1 MFQDISITF
10 SPIGPWPFLV
20 GAASAV
26 LALTLW
32 AYSRR
37 LRGTSGRWRWF
48 ALSLRLLAL
57 LLCLMAALRPTVLLK
72 EKKRQPASLVFMI
85 DSSTSMLMADEVRGK
100 TRWQVGKEALD
111 QAREFAK
118 GLGPDLDVKYYRF
131 DATVSEPKEGDL
143 TAEPK
148 GHETDLGTA
157 MQDVQKRQK
166 GVSKRIARMV
176 VLSDFA
182 SNNGVN
188 PLVAA
193 RQLKMQ
199 GVPVVTVG
207 LGTENAGAA
216 SRDIKFRDIVTNP
229 IVFVKNKLDVRGT
242 VLARGFAGQTLD
254 VELFVEGQSAAVAQ
268 TKVKV
273 PETGDVIPI
282 TGVKYI
288 PQTPGEKRITL
299 KVAQHDGELVLSN
312 NEISTFV
319 TVVSGGLNVLYLQG
333 SNPNWEYKYLMRSI
347 GTSPDVLVEGVVIRR
362 PAQRDSS
369 EVPDAVFAPG
379 RYNVYI
385 FGDLAADYLTT
396 TQHNL
401 LVDAVMKGAGFMMLG
416 GHASFGAGGWA
427 DTKLVDILPVAINGG
442 DGQLEPPEGIKF
454 TPNAKGLDSFV
465 LQVGVNRNETEKIW
479 ALMPPI
485 LGANRFGEPKHGA
498 NILAT
503 TPGLNPEPLML
514 SQELGR
520 NGRVLAYGG
529 DTWVWARSLAEEGR
543 LAHRKFWRQLI
554 FWLSHKENDGD
565 NQVKLKVEPRRI
577 GVGEKI
583 ELSAT
588 ARDSKGAALPNV
600 RYETKIARE
609 GGDKSSTPVELLN
622 QGDEAKGSVYATENM
637 GQPGDYTA
645 TVVARTHG
653 QEIGHDTV
661 RFLVYQD
668 DREMENPSAD
678 LGLAKAIAELTD
690 GEAVNPERLL
700 IHLKGIDRSA
710 YTEYGSLSEY
720 KVWDNWP
727 FLLIFTA
734 LLTLEWWLR
743 KRHGW
748 V

>member
-10 SPIGPWPFLV
+10 SPIGAWPFLV
-20 GAASAV
+20 GAALAV
-26 LALTLW
+26 TALTLW
-32 AYSRR
+32 AYSKR

-85 DSSTSMLMADEVRGK
+85 DSSTSMLMGDEVRGK
-100 TRWQVGKEALD
+100 TRWQVGQEALE
-111 QAREFAK
+111 QAREYAK
-118 GLGPDLDVKYYRF
+118 GLGPDLDVKFYRF
-131 DATVSEPKEGDL
+131 DATVNEPKEGDL

-148 GHETDLGTA
+148 GRETDLGSA
-157 MQDVQKRQK
+157 MLEVEKRQK
-166 GVSKRIARMV
+166 AVSKRIARMV

-229 IVFVKNKLDVRGT
+229 FVFVKNQLDVRGT
-242 VLARGFAGQTLD
+242 LVVRGFAGQTLD
-254 VELFVEGQSAAVAQ
+254 VELFAEGQSAAVAH

-333 SNPNWEYKYLMRSI
+333 SNPTWEYKYLMRSI
-347 GTSPDVLVEGVVIRR
+347 GTSPDVQVDGVVIRR
-362 PAQRDSS
+362 PAQRDTS
-369 EVPDAVFAPG
+369 EVPDTVFAPG

-385 FGDLAADYLTT
+385 FGNLSADYLTT
-396 TQHNL
+396 TQQNL
-401 LVDAVMKGAGFMMLG
+401 VVDAVMKGAGFMMLG
-416 GHASFGAGGWA
+416 GHSSFGSGGWA
-427 DTKLVDILPVAINGG
+427 NTKLVDILPIAINGG
-442 DGQLEPPEGIKF
+442 DDQLEPPEGIKF
-454 TPNAKGLDSFV
+454 TPNAKGLDSYV
-465 LQVGVNRNETEKIW
+465 LQVGVNRTETAKIW
-479 ALMPPI
+479 DSMPPI
-485 LGANRFGEPKHGA
+485 LGSNRFGEPKLGA

-503 TPGLNPEPLML
+503 TPGPNPEPLML
-514 SQELGR
+514 DMLVGH
-520 NGRVLAYGG
+520 NGRVIAYGG
-529 DTWVWARSLAEEGR
+529 DTWVWARESEEGR
-543 LAHRKFWRQLI
+543 LAHRKLWRQLI

-577 GVGEKI
+577 SVGEKI

-588 ARDSKGAALPNV
+588 ARDSKGAAIPNV
-600 RYETKIARE
+600 RYETKIARD
-609 GGDKSSTPVELLN
+609 GANTPATPVELLS
-622 QGDEAKGSVYATENM
+622 QGDEAKGSVYASENM
-637 GQPGDYTA
+637 AQPGDYTA
-645 TVVARTHG
+645 TVVARRDG

-668 DREMENPSAD
+668 DRELENPSAD

-690 GEAVNPERLL
+690 GERVTPERLL
-700 IHLKGIDRSA
+700 THLKGIDRSA
-710 YTEYGSLSEY
+710 YTEYVVPAEY
-720 KVWDNWP
+720 RPWDTWP
-727 FLLIFTA
+727 FFLIFTA

>member
-1 MFQDISITF
+1 MFQDMSITL
-10 SPIGPWPFLV
+10 SPIGPWPVLV
-20 GAASAV
+20 GAAAAV

-37 LRGTSGRWRWF
+37 LRATSGRWRWF

-57 LLCLMAALRPTVLLK
+57 LLCLMAALRPSVFLK
-72 EKKRQPASLVFMI
+72 EKKRQASSLVFLI
-85 DSSTSMLMADEVRGK
+85 DSSKSMLFSDEVQGK
-100 TRWQVGKEALD
+100 TRWQAGQEALD
-111 QAREFAK
+111 QARGFAK
-118 GLGPDLDVKYYRF
+118 DLGPDMDVKFYRF
-131 DATVSEPKEGDL
+131 DATVSESKEEDL
-143 TAEPK
+143 AADPK
-148 GHETDLGTA
+148 GLETDLGSA
-157 MQDVQKRQK
+157 MLEVQKRQQA
-166 GVSKRIARMV
+166 VSKRIARMV
-176 VLSDFA
+176 ILSDFA

-193 RQLKMQ
+193 RQLKGQ

-207 LGTENAGAA
+207 LGTETAGPA

-229 IVFVKNKLDVRGT
+229 VVFVKNQMDVRGT
-242 VLARGFAGQTLD
+242 LVARGFAGQTLD
-254 VELFVEGQSAAVAQ
+254 VEMFVEGQAAAVAHS
-268 TKVKV
+268 KVKV
-273 PETGDVIPI
+273 PETGDVVPV
-282 TGVKYI
+282 TGVKFI
-288 PQTPGEKRITL
+288 PQTPGEKKITL
-299 KVAQHDGELVLSN
+299 KVAHRDGELVPTN

-319 TVVSGGLNVLYLQG
+319 TVVSGGLNVLYLEG
-333 SNPNWEYKYLMRSI
+333 TNSTWDFKYLSRSI
-347 GTSPDVLVEGVVIRR
+347 GASPDVQLDLGVIHH

-369 EVPDAVFAPG
+369 EVPDALFTPG

-385 FGDLAADYLTT
+385 FGNLPADFLTR

-401 LVDAVMKGAGFMMLG
+401 LVEAVMKGAGFMMLG

-427 DTKLVDILPVAINGG
+427 DTKLVDILPVAIHPG
-442 DGQLEPPEGIKF
+442 DGQLEPEVGIKF
-454 TPNAKGLDSFV
+454 TPNQMGLDSYV
-465 LQVGVNRNETEKIW
+465 LQVGVNRAETEKIW
-479 ALMPPI
+479 SLMPPI
-485 LGANRFGEPKHGA
+485 LGTNYFGEPKAGA
-498 NILAT
+498 TILAT
-503 TPGLNPEPLML
+503 TPGLNAEPLML
-514 SQELGR
+514 SQEIGN
-520 NGRVLAYGG
+520 NGRVIAYGG
-529 DTWVWARSLAEEGR
+529 DTWVWYRAPEECR
-543 LAHRKFWRQLI
+543 LAHRKLWRQII
-554 FWLSHKENDGD
+554 FWLAHKENDSE
-565 NQVKLKVEPRRI
+565 NQVKLSLNQRRI
-577 GVGEKI
+577 GVGEKL
-583 ELSAT
+583 ELTAT
-588 ARDSKGAALPNV
+588 ARDSKGAAIPNV

-609 GGDKSSTPVELLN
+609 GADKVSTPVTLLP
-622 QGDEAKGSVYATENM
+622 QGSEAKGYVYATENI

-645 TVVARTHG
+645 TVVARKDG

-678 LGLAKAIAELTD
+678 LGLARSIAELTD

-700 IHLKGIDRSA
+700 THLKSFDRSA

>member
-1 MFQDISITF
+1 
-10 SPIGPWPFLV
+10 
-20 GAASAV
+20 
-26 LALTLW
+26 
-32 AYSRR
+32 
-37 LRGTSGRWRWF
+37 
-48 ALSLRLLAL
+48 
-57 LLCLMAALRPTVLLK
+57 MAALRPSVFLK
-72 EKKRQPASLVFMI
+72 EKKRQAASLVFLI

-118 GLGPDLDVKYYRF
+118 GLGPDLEVKFYRF

-148 GHETDLGTA
+148 GRETDLGSA
-157 MQDVQKRQK
+157 MLDVQKRQQ
-166 GVSKRIARMV
+166 GISKRIARMV
-176 VLSDFA
+176 ILSDFA

-193 RQLKMQ
+193 RQLKGQ

-216 SRDIKFRDIVTNP
+216 SRDIKFRDIVTSP
-229 IVFVKNKLDVRGT
+229 VVFVKNQMDVRGT
-242 VLARGFAGQTLD
+242 LLARGFAGQTLD
-254 VELFVEGQSAAVAQ
+254 VELFVEGQSSSVAR

-282 TGVKYI
+282 TGVKFI

-319 TVVSGGLNVLYLQG
+319 TVVSGGLNVLFLQG
-333 SNPNWEYKYLMRSI
+333 SNPTWDYKYLMRSI
-347 GTSPDVLVEGVVIRR
+347 GTSPDVQVDGIVIRR

-369 EVPDAVFAPG
+369 EVPDSDFAPG
-379 RYNVYI
+379 RYNVYV
-385 FGDLAADYLTT
+385 FGDLPADYLTR
-396 TQHNL
+396 TQQNR

-416 GHASFGAGGWA
+416 GHSSFGAGGWA
-427 DTKLVDILPVAINGG
+427 NTKLVDILPAAINPG
-442 DGQLEPPEGIKF
+442 DGQNEPEGGIKF
-454 TPNAKGLDSFV
+454 TPNPKGLDSYV
-465 LQVGVNRNETEKIW
+465 LQVGVNRAETAKIW
-479 ALMPPI
+479 ELMPPI
-485 LGANRFGEPKHGA
+485 LGSNYFGEPKIGA

-514 SQELGR
+514 SLELGN
-520 NGRVLAYGG
+520 NGRVIAYGG
-529 DTWVWARSLAEEGR
+529 DTWVWARASEEGR
-543 LAHRKFWRQLI
+543 LAHRKLWRQII
-554 FWLSHKENDGD
+554 FWLAHKENDSE
-565 NQVKLKVEPRRI
+565 NQVKLKLEPRRI
-577 GVGEKI
+577 SVGEKL

-588 ARDSKGAALPNV
+588 AHDSKGAAIPNI

-609 GGDKSSTPVELLN
+609 GADKSSTPVELLN

-645 TVVARTHG
+645 TVIARRDG
-653 QEIGHDTV
+653 QEIGHDSV

-668 DREMENPSAD
+668 DRELENPSAD
-678 LGLAKAIAELTD
+678 LGLAKSIAELTD
-690 GEAVNPERLL
+690 GELVTPERLL
-700 IHLKGIDRSA
+700 THLKGIDRSV
-710 YTEYGSLSEY
+710 YTEYVSPAEY